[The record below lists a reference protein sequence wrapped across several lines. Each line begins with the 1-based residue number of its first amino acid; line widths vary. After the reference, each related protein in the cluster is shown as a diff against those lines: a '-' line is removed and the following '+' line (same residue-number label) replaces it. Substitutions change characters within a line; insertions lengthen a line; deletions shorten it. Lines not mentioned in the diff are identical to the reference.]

1 VRRTVI
7 ITQPIVPSG
16 GDYRLCLKL
25 FFIAIAL
32 LIPGEVLFAQQAA
45 PADTCI
51 DCHRNSTE
59 PKLAAPVQ
67 AIQNDVHGS
76 RGLSCVNCHG
86 GDSTQT
92 DKKLA
97 MNPREGFIGK
107 PQPSAVA
114 PFCGKCHSDAAFMK
128 KYNPALRVDQE
139 AEYKTSVHSKR
150 IAEGDSRP
158 ATCISC
164 HGHHDVR
171 AVKDTSSP
179 VHPLRVAE
187 TCGRCHVD
195 AEYMSGYKIP
205 TDQLPKYMTS
215 VHAEALYKKL
225 DLSAPTCNDCHGN
238 HGAAPP
244 GAASVANVC
253 GTCHV
258 RQSELFQ
265 KSPHQP
271 VFDGLGIGD
280 CLACHKNHDIVH
292 PTDMMLGNDKAAVCT
307 ACHTEGDGFDAAGRM
322 RLAISS
328 LDEQI
333 RSADEILDR
342 GTRLGMEVSRV
353 KFDLNEARNHLID
366 ARVVVHGVSPDL
378 LDTAVKP
385 GVEIANRAHE
395 QGLQALADAAFRR
408 RGLALS
414 LIVIGLAIL
423 AIYLKVRD
431 IERQ

>member
-1 VRRTVI
+1 VRRNNRLHEYVLT
-7 ITQPIVPSG
+7 IV
-16 GDYRLCLKL
+16 
-25 FFIAIAL
+25 FISIGAVASN
-32 LIPGEVLFAQQAA
+32 GTMFARQAGSA
-45 PADTCI
+45 NTCI
-51 DCHRNSTE
+51 DCHKNSTE
-59 PKLAAPVQ
+59 PRMAAPVK
-67 AIQNDVHGS
+67 AIEADAHGS
-76 RGLSCVNCHG
+76 HRLSCVNCHG
-86 GDSTQT
+86 GDPTQP
-92 DKKLA
+92 DKQRA
-97 MNPREGFIGK
+97 MDPRQGFVGK
-107 PQPSAVA
+107 PQPAAVA
-114 PFCGKCHSDAAFMK
+114 SFCGKCHSDATFMK
-128 KYNPALRVDQE
+128 TYNPALRVDQE

-150 IAEGDSRP
+150 IAEGDPRP

-171 AVKDTSSP
+171 PVKDTSSP

-195 AEYMSGYKIP
+195 AEYMQGYKIP
-205 TDQLPKYMTS
+205 TDQLPKYISS

-271 VFDGLGIGD
+271 IFDGLGIGD
-280 CLACHKNHDIVH
+280 CLACHKNHETVH
-292 PTDMMLGNDKAAVCT
+292 PTDAMLGNDKEAVCT

-322 RLAISS
+322 RLAIGA
-328 LDEQI
+328 LDQQI

-342 GTRLGMEVSRV
+342 GTRLGMEVSRM

-366 ARVVVHGVSPDL
+366 ARVIVHAFSPDL
-378 LDTAVKP
+378 LDNAVKP
-385 GVEIANRAHE
+385 GVEIATKAHE
-395 QGLQALADAAFRR
+395 GGLQALADAAFRR

-414 LIVIGLAIL
+414 LIVIGFAVL
-423 AIYLKVRD
+423 AIYLKLRD
-431 IERQ
+431 IERD

>member
-1 VRRTVI
+1 MN
-7 ITQPIVPSG
+7 
-16 GDYRLCLKL
+16 
-25 FFIAIAL
+25 
-32 LIPGEVLFAQQAA
+32 
-45 PADTCI
+45 TCV
-51 DCHRNSTE
+51 DCHRNSTD
-59 PKLAAPVQ
+59 PKLSAPVK
-67 AIQNDVHGS
+67 ATESDVHGS
-76 RGLSCVNCHG
+76 RGLSCESCHG
-86 GDSTQT
+86 GDPTQT

-97 MNPREGFIGK
+97 MNPRGGFIGK
-107 PQPSAVA
+107 PQPAAVA
-114 PFCGKCHSDAAFMK
+114 SFCGKCHSDAAFMK
-128 KYNPALRVDQE
+128 KYNPSLRVDQE

-150 IAEGDSRP
+150 IAQGDPRP

-179 VHPLRVAE
+179 VHALRVAE

-195 AEYMSGYKIP
+195 SDYMKAYKIP
-205 TDQLPKYMTS
+205 TDQFPKYMTS

-271 VFDGLGIGD
+271 IFDGLGIGD
-280 CLACHKNHDIVH
+280 CLACHKNHETVH
-292 PTDMMLGNDKAAVCT
+292 PTDTMLGNDKAAVCT
-307 ACHTEGDGFDAAGRM
+307 ACHTEGDGFNAAGRM
-322 RLAISS
+322 RLAISA
-328 LDEQI
+328 LDLQI
-333 RSADEILDR
+333 RSTDEVLDR

-366 ARVVVHGVSPDL
+366 ARVVVHGFSPDL
-378 LDTAVKP
+378 LDAAVKP
-385 GVEIANRAHE
+385 GMEIASKAHD

-408 RGLALS
+408 KGLALS
-414 LIVIGLAIL
+414 LIVIATAIL
-423 AIYLKVRD
+423 TIYLKVRD
-431 IERQ
+431 IEKH

>member
-1 VRRTVI
+1 MKAALQLTVI
-7 ITQPIVPSG
+7 IGLFLPAEVILARQSASPANT
-16 GDYRLCLKL
+16 CL
-25 FFIAIAL
+25 
-32 LIPGEVLFAQQAA
+32 
-45 PADTCI
+45 
-51 DCHRNSTE
+51 DCHKNLE
-59 PKLAAPVQ
+59 DPKLSAPVP
-67 AIQNDVHGS
+67 AMQNDVHGS

-86 GDSTQT
+86 GDASQT

-97 MNPREGFIGK
+97 MNPAAGFIGK
-107 PQPSAVA
+107 PQPAAVA
-114 PFCGKCHSDAAFMK
+114 SFCGKCHSNAAFMK
-128 KYNPALRVDQE
+128 TFNPALRVDQE
-139 AEYKTSVHSKR
+139 LEYRTSVHSKR
-150 IAEGDSRP
+150 IAEGDAKP

-164 HGHHDVR
+164 HGHHDIR

-187 TCGRCHVD
+187 TCGRCHAD
-195 AEYMSGYKIP
+195 ADYMKAYKIP
-205 TDQLPKYMTS
+205 ADQLPKYMTS
-215 VHAEALYKKL
+215 VHANALYKNL

-265 KSPHQP
+265 KSPHKP
-271 VFDGLGIGD
+271 VFEGLGIAD
-280 CLACHKNHDIVH
+280 CLACHNNHDTVH
-292 PTDMMLGNDKAAVCT
+292 PTDAMLGNDKTAVCT
-307 ACHTEGDGFDAAGRM
+307 VCHTEGDAFNAAGRM
-322 RLAISS
+322 RLAINS
-328 LDEQI
+328 LSGQI

-342 GTRLGMEVSRV
+342 GTLLGMEVSRI

-366 ARVVVHGVSPDL
+366 ARVVVHGFSPDL

-385 GVEIANRAHE
+385 GLEITEKARQ
-395 QGLQALADAAFRR
+395 QGLQALDEAGFRR
-408 RGLALS
+408 KGLALS

-431 IERQ
+431 IERG